1 MLISC
6 CYSTAITFFT
16 VSLFAEKETMGDKG
30 DEVEITEI
38 IGGDS
43 KEKKESPPKHG
54 YAVLL
59 QSPR

>member
-6 CYSTAITFFT
+6 YGTVITFST
-16 VSLFAEKETMGDKG
+16 VFLFAEKETMGDKG

-38 IGGDS
+38 IGVDS

-54 YAVLL
+54 YAIFI